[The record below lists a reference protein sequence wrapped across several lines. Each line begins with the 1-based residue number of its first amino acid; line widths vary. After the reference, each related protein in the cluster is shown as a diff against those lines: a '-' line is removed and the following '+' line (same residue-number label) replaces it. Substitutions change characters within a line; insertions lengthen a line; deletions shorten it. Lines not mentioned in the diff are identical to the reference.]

1 MKTPGGKHPVRN
13 SKFLAGLLLYLALP
27 AAVIGV
33 WKWADIAGYI
43 KPYTMP
49 APDKI
54 VKTAVEFSVDGTLQS
69 NIAASIIRVGEGF
82 LIALTSALF
91 LGIGIG
97 LSKKLET
104 LTGMI
109 IQILKPIP
117 PIAYIPLAI
126 LWFGI
131 GESSKIFIIVIGA
144 FFPILLN
151 TVEGIKNI
159 DSRFIELAR
168 VYEVPQS
175 RVIIRLVLPG
185 ALPFIMAGIRI
196 GLGNAWICVVAAEM
210 IAATRGVGYMLMDG
224 RNLARPD
231 MVILCMLI
239 IGIFGKCM
247 DDGLKLL
254 SRSITKWN

>member
-1 MKTPGGKHPVRN
+1 
-13 SKFLAGLLLYLALP
+13 LALP
-27 AAVIGV
+27 VVVIGI

-49 APDKI
+49 PPEKI
-54 VKTAVEFSVDGTLQS
+54 VTTAIEFWKEGALQN
-69 NIAASIIRVGEGF
+69 NIAASVIRVGEGF
-82 LIALTSALF
+82 LIALAGALL

-97 LSKKLET
+97 LSKKLDM
-104 LTGMI
+104 LTGII

-144 FFPILLN
+144 FFPVLLN

-159 DSRFIELAR
+159 DRRFIELTR
-168 VYEVPQS
+168 VYEAPRR
-175 RVIIRLVLPG
+175 RVVTHVILPG
-185 ALPFIMAGIRI
+185 ALPFIMAGVRI

-210 IAATRGVGYMLMDG
+210 IAATKGVGYMLMDG

-247 DDGLKLL
+247 DDGLKLF
-254 SRSITKWN
+254 SRSIIRWN